1 MPEAWEQYEDGR
13 LAAALAKGNADA
25 LQALYFRYAKPLF
38 GYLWKRTRDRDT
50 AEELVQELFTK
61 VWKNHRQVDP
71 SKSIRAYLYQ
81 CAYHLAIDHLRHMVR
96 QNEAGLPDQ
105 EGHSQAVD
113 EVGFARRKAISRAIG
128 ELPEAQRNAFVLS
141 RFEGLKYAE
150 IAAVLNI
157 SVKTVE
163 THIGRALK
171 KLREGLREWAGV
183 LLAFLWFWG

>member
-1 MPEAWEQYEDGR
+1 MTEVWGQKEDDR
-13 LAAALAKGNADA
+13 LAGELAKGNADA
-25 LQALYFRYAKPLF
+25 FQALYFRYAQPLF

-50 AEELVQELFTK
+50 AEDLVQDLFTK

-81 CAYHLAIDHLRHMVR
+81 CAYHLAIDHLRR
-96 QNEAGLPDQ
+96 TIRKNEVGEPDANSVG
-105 EGHSQAVD
+105 ESVD
-113 EVGFARRKAISRAIG
+113 EVAFERRKAIASAI
-128 ELPEAQRNAFVLS
+128 ENLPDAQRNAFILS

-150 IAAVLNI
+150 IASVLNI

-171 KLREGLREWAGV
+171 KLREGLSEWAGI
-183 LLAFLWFWG
+183 LLIFLSVWR